1 MNQSALPFSRE
12 LLRIA
17 SRVETEGG
25 VGRLIVYLVFITRG
39 RAIDLVDTY
48 LLVKAN
54 SSSSSAIFVSDRSH
68 QNRQRELHQGES
80 L

>member
-25 VGRLIVYLVFITRG
+25 VGRLIVYLVFVTRG

-54 SSSSSAIFVSDRSH
+54 SSAIF
-68 QNRQRELHQGES
+68 QLCYFRQ
-80 L
+80 